1 MNDRITSTQKLY
13 WFVISSH
20 IFCSAALA
28 DTIYVNQD
36 AAVDDDGVGVNRKT
50 IEGGSEAE
58 AECDAFLREPC
69 SPSK

>member
-13 WFVISSH
+13 WFVILSH

-28 DTIYVNQD
+28 DTIYADQA
-36 AAVDDDGVGVNRKT
+36 AAVDDDGMGVNHKT
-50 IEGGSEAE
+50 IEGGSEGE
-58 AECDAFLREPC
+58 ADCYAVLCEPC

>member
-13 WFVISSH
+13 WFVILSH

-28 DTIYVNQD
+28 DTIYVDQD
-36 AAVDDDGVGVNRKT
+36 AAVDDDGMGVNRKT
-50 IEGGSEAE
+50 IEGGSEGE
-58 AECDAFLREPC
+58 AQCYAFLREPC